1 MCYSHCLPDGLKEHP
16 RNVSD
21 EELRLIADRGGFFGV
36 TMFPPSL
43 RRGIH
48 ANVMDCVEAID
59 DTINLVGEDCMGIG
73 TDFAQSSDDH
83 RS

>member
-1 MCYSHCLPDGLKEHP
+1 MSG
-16 RNVSD
+16 
-21 EELRLIADRGGFFGV
+21 EELRFIADRGGFICV
-36 TMFPPSL
+36 TMFPPVL

-59 DTINLVGEDCMGIG
+59 DMIHLIGGDCVGIG
-73 TDFAQSSDDH
+73 ADFTQGSDDH